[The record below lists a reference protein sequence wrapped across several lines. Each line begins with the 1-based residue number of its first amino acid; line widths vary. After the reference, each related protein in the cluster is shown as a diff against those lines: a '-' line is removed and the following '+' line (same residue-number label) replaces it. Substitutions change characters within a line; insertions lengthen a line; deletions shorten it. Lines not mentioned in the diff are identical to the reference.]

1 MSRSTA
7 VPAAAPERPAD
18 PSWLRP
24 VQGEVNMPIFS
35 KARTAIAIL
44 RGKLR
49 QKAGFW
55 VPVREAFWMALL
67 ELRNHKLRSFLTL
80 LGIVIATTTLI
91 VVMSVVNGMNV
102 YIATKIA
109 NLGTNTFV
117 LHQFKWAQGY
127 DEFLKALR
135 RNKPI
140 RLEDYEFLQDRL
152 VGYEALS
159 AIAQLQPGPEAR
171 HGGHSIDEVN
181 LIGVTASHAYIGRE
195 KVQSGRYLS
204 DQDYRHSARV
214 CFIGQDIVDKLFP
227 SVDPIGKELA
237 VGGQTF
243 SIVGVAER
251 VGSAFGV
258 SQDNFVFVP
267 LGTFRNLFM
276 PHLEL
281 LVFIKAPDSQHLM
294 ELEDEV
300 RVLMRARRHVPY
312 HEDDTFGINA
322 SETLMS
328 AWQNLTGSIFA
339 VTIGV
344 VAVFMVV
351 GGIVIMNIMLATVT
365 ERTHEIGI
373 RKSVGARRSD
383 ILWQFL
389 IEAAALAA
397 LGGLMGVLLSYGIA
411 WLVAVVFTAEVSL
424 SAVIVGVTLS
434 TLVGLF
440 FGIYP
445 ARRAAAL
452 DPIQAL
458 RAEK

>member
-1 MSRSTA
+1 MGL
-7 VPAAAPERPAD
+7 E
-18 PSWLRP
+18 
-24 VQGEVNMPIFS
+24 
-35 KARTAIAIL
+35 
-44 RGKLR
+44 
-49 QKAGFW
+49 
-55 VPVREAFWMALL
+55 

-80 LGIVIATTTLI
+80 LGVVIATTTLI
-91 VVMSVVNGMNV
+91 VVMSIVNGMNL

-117 LHQFKWAQGY
+117 LHQFKWAQPY
-127 DEFLKALR
+127 EEYLKALR
-135 RNKPI
+135 RNRPI
-140 RLEDYEFLQDRL
+140 RFEEYEYLRETL
-152 VGYEALS
+152 VGYEAIS
-159 AIAQLQPGPEAR
+159 AIAQPGTMPEAR
-171 HGGHSIDEVN
+171 YGGHSIDEVT
-181 LIGVTASHAYIGRE
+181 LLGITSSHAYIGRE
-195 KVQSGRYLS
+195 KVAWGRYIT
-204 DQDYRHSARV
+204 DQDYNHNTRV
-214 CFIGQDIVDKLFP
+214 CFVGQDIVDKLFP
-227 SVDPIGKELA
+227 SVDPIGKELE
-237 VGGQTF
+237 VGGHNFTV
-243 SIVGVAER
+243 VGVAEK

-258 SQDNFVFVP
+258 SQDNFVFIP

-276 PHLEL
+276 PNLEL
-281 LVFIKAPDSQHLM
+281 IVFIKAPDARHMM

-322 SETLMS
+322 SDTLMS
-328 AWQNLTGSIFA
+328 AWQNLTGTIFA

-373 RKSVGARRSD
+373 RKSVGARRRD
-383 ILWQFL
+383 IMWQFL
-389 IEAAALAA
+389 IEAAVLAG
-397 LGGLMGVLLSYGIA
+397 LGGVTGVLFSYAIA
-411 WLVAVVFTAEVSL
+411 RLVNIVFTAEVPT

-445 ARRAAAL
+445 ARRAAGL

>member
-1 MSRSTA
+1 
-7 VPAAAPERPAD
+7 
-18 PSWLRP
+18 
-24 VQGEVNMPIFS
+24 
-35 KARTAIAIL
+35 
-44 RGKLR
+44 
-49 QKAGFW
+49 
-55 VPVREAFWMALL
+55 
-67 ELRNHKLRSFLTL
+67 
-80 LGIVIATTTLI
+80 
-91 VVMSVVNGMNV
+91 MNV

-117 LHQFKWAQGY
+117 VHQFKWAQGY

-140 RLEDYEFLQDRL
+140 RLEDYEFIQDRL
-152 VGYEALS
+152 VGYEAIS

-195 KVQSGRYLS
+195 KVQWGRYIS
-204 DQDYRHSARV
+204 DQDYRHNARV

-243 SIVGVAER
+243 SIVGVAEK

-258 SQDNFVFVP
+258 SQDNFVFIP

-281 LVFIKAPDSQHLM
+281 VVFVKAPDSQHMM

-300 RVLMRARRHVPY
+300 RVIMRARRHVPY

-328 AWQNLTGSIFA
+328 AWQNLTGTIFA

>member
-1 MSRSTA
+1 MSIFSRA
-7 VPAAAPERPAD
+7 RPA
-18 PSWLRP
+18 
-24 VQGEVNMPIFS
+24 
-35 KARTAIAIL
+35 IAHM

-49 QKAGFW
+49 QYAAFW
-55 VPVREAFWMALL
+55 VPAREAFWMALE
-67 ELRNHKLRSFLTL
+67 ELRTHKLRSFLTL
-80 LGIVIATTTLI
+80 LGVVIATTTLI
-91 VVMSVVNGMNV
+91 VVMSVVNGMNL

-117 LHQFKWAQGY
+117 LHQFKWAQAY
-127 DEFLKALR
+127 EEYLKALR
-135 RNKPI
+135 RNRPI
-140 RLEDYEFLQDRL
+140 RLEEYEYLEETL
-152 VGYEALS
+152 SGYEAIS
-159 AIAQLQPGPEAR
+159 AIAQPQSGPEAR
-171 HGGHSIDEVN
+171 YGGHSIDEVT
-181 LIGVTASHAYIGRE
+181 LSGITASHAYIGRE
-195 KVQSGRYLS
+195 KVAWGRYIT
-204 DQDYRHSARV
+204 DQDYHHNTQV
-214 CFIGQDIVDKLFP
+214 CFIGQDIVEKLFP
-227 SVDPIGKELA
+227 SVDPVGKELT
-237 VGGQTF
+237 VGGHNFTV
-243 SIVGVAER
+243 VGVAEK

-258 SQDNFVFVP
+258 SEDNFVFIP

-276 PHLEL
+276 PNLEL
-281 LVFIKAPDSQHLM
+281 IVFIKAPDAQHLM
-294 ELEDEV
+294 ELEDET
-300 RVLMRARRHVPY
+300 RILMRARRHVPY

-322 SETLMS
+322 SDTLMS
-328 AWQNLTGSIFA
+328 AWKNLTGTIFA

-389 IEAAALAA
+389 IEAAVLAG
-397 LGGLMGVLLSYGIA
+397 LGGLMGVLLSYAIA
-411 WLVAVVFTAEVSL
+411 RLVAIVFTAEVPA
-424 SAVIVGVTLS
+424 SAVILGVTLS
-434 TLVGLF
+434 TVVGLF